1 MFGYKGK
8 DLKKVQSRI
17 GCLIEAPGLYGNMTA
32 YENLNIKCKLFG
44 IKKKSYI
51 EEILRIIGLEDVG
64 KKKNKTFFTWNETA
78 FGNWSCFGWRTRF
91 ISS

>member
-1 MFGYKGK
+1 
-8 DLKKVQSRI
+8 
-17 GCLIEAPGLYGNMTA
+17 MTA

-64 KKKNKTFFTWNETA
+64 KKKQNIFHLE
-78 FGNWSCFGWRTRF
+78 
-91 ISS
+91 